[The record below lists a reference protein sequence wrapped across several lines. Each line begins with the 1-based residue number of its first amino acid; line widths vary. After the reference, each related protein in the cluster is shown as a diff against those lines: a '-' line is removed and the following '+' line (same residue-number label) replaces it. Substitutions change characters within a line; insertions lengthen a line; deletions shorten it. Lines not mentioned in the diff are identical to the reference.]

1 MTVVEDELSMRTSV
15 RVSLCL
21 LFAMQ
26 VLIGCQRTIRN
37 GPVVI
42 GYKNAVC
49 IPVHFGPGI
58 KPPTRAW
65 DFTMTTSK
73 GSTVRIQG
81 ATMPGG
87 QITVKYLPEGAEIVA
102 ANAGDYIY
110 PADVRLNPGSDTLF
124 IKASGITAAF
134 SQPQTWLFEYD
145 LNARRQ
151 IAHNRVDPSVL
162 PAECRIE

>member
-1 MTVVEDELSMRTSV
+1 MNVVEDELSMRTNV
-15 RVSLCL
+15 RTSFCL
-21 LFAMQ
+21 LFAVQ

-37 GPVVI
+37 GPIVS

-49 IPVHFGPGI
+49 IPVHFDPEI

-65 DFTMTTSK
+65 DFTTTTSK
-73 GSTVRIQG
+73 GLTVRIQS

-87 QITVKYLPEGAEIVA
+87 QITVKYLPEGTALVA

-110 PADVRLNPGSDTLF
+110 PADVRQNPGSDTLF

-145 LNARRQ
+145 LNSRKQ

-162 PAECRIE
+162 PEECKIE